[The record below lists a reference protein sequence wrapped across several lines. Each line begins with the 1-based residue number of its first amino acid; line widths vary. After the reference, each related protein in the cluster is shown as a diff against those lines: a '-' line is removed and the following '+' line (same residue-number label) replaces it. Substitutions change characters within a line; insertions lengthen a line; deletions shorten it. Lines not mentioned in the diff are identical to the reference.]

1 MTLDDPFAL
10 AREPVP
16 DAEFDP
22 SAEFPRTADAIEKLA
37 LAIVRAGSPSLADLV
52 ARYGTSYTEPD
63 DIWFAEWNDSRSTTT
78 EMSCLSCFLS
88 LGGSVNGWTWPSTST
103 RE

>member
-22 SAEFPRTADAIEKLA
+22 SAEFPRTAAAIRKLA
-37 LAIVRAGSPSLADLV
+37 LAVLLVLPNYDVELSSLAK
-52 ARYGTSYTEPD
+52 REPQ
-63 DIWFAEWNDSRSTTT
+63 S
-78 EMSCLSCFLS
+78 
-88 LGGSVNGWTWPSTST
+88 
-103 RE
+103 

>member
-10 AREPVP
+10 AREPGP

-37 LAIVRAGSPSLADLV
+37 LAIVRAFPNYDLA
-52 ARYGTSYTEPD
+52 
-63 DIWFAEWNDSRSTTT
+63 
-78 EMSCLSCFLS
+78 LSS
-88 LGGSVNGWTWPSTST
+88 LGKQEPQS
-103 RE
+103 